1 MTPEFTVIRDTTP
14 AAEIP
19 RGAVVAMGNFD
30 GVHLGHRAVIA
41 AALRMGQAHG
51 KPAFAVTFEP
61 HPRSF
66 FSPNSPQFRLSD
78 ETNKLRLL
86 AGTGLAGAVVMTF
99 DKSRAGTSAQDFIH
113 HDLIERLGISGIAVG
128 YDFHFGKG
136 RVGSPS
142 LLVSE
147 APRLGIEV
155 DVQAH
160 VDIEER
166 PVSSSAIRMALAEG
180 QIDDATAM
188 LGGPWFVSGEVIHGE
203 KRGRDLGYPTANIRL
218 DKNCSLK
225 HGIYAVRVG
234 RGAERFDAVASFG
247 RRPTFDNGAPLLEVF
262 VFDFKG
268 DLYGTTLDVAFISF
282 IRDELKF
289 DSIDAL
295 IRQMDDDSARARAAT
310 SRRARCVSEAWS
322 HQLSKTEK
330 EKMLAG
336 ELYRPDAEIG
346 AEQAQTKAWLVRY
359 NAALAQPVSERHA
372 LLRERLGHV
381 GAGAVIRPPFFCD
394 FGYNIRIGDGVFL
407 NFNCVI
413 LDVVEVSIGDRT
425 QIGPAVQIYAA
436 DHPRDAETRR
446 EGLEFGRPVRIG
458 SDVWIGGGAIILPG
472 ITIGDGAI
480 IGAGSV
486 VTRDVGAG
494 VTVAGNPARP
504 RQAETGPVGALRFS
518 RLAAMESPMFARRTI
533 SISGPASA

>member
-1 MTPEFTVIRDTTP
+1 MTTGFTVIRDTTP
-14 AAEIP
+14 AADIP
-19 RGAVVAMGNFD
+19 KGAVVAMGNFD

-41 AALRMGQAHG
+41 AALNMGRAHG

-66 FSPNSPQFRLSD
+66 FSPNSPQFRLTD

-99 DKSRAGTSAQDFIH
+99 DKGRAGTSAQDFIH
-113 HDLIERLGISGIAVG
+113 HDLIGRLGISGIAVG

-160 VDIEER
+160 VDIAER

-188 LGGPWFVSGEVIHGE
+188 LGGPWFATGEVIHGE

-218 DKNCSLK
+218 DKNCALK

-234 RGAERFDAVASFG
+234 RGQGKDQVRLNGVASYG

-262 VFDFKG
+262 LFDFKG
-268 DLYGTTLDVAFISF
+268 DLYGSVLDVAFIAF

-289 DSIDAL
+289 DGIEAL
-295 IRQMDDDSARARAAT
+295 IRQMDDDSARARAA
-310 SRRARCVSEAWS
+310 
-322 HQLSKTEK
+322 
-330 EKMLAG
+330 LAAA
-336 ELYRPDAEIG
+336 PDAFP
-346 AEQAQTKAWLVRY
+346 KL
-359 NAALAQPVSERHA
+359 
-372 LLRERLGHV
+372 
-381 GAGAVIRPPFFCD
+381 
-394 FGYNIRIGDGVFL
+394 
-407 NFNCVI
+407 
-413 LDVVEVSIGDRT
+413 
-425 QIGPAVQIYAA
+425 
-436 DHPRDAETRR
+436 
-446 EGLEFGRPVRIG
+446 
-458 SDVWIGGGAIILPG
+458 GAI
-472 ITIGDGAI
+472 D
-480 IGAGSV
+480 
-486 VTRDVGAG
+486 
-494 VTVAGNPARP
+494 
-504 RQAETGPVGALRFS
+504 
-518 RLAAMESPMFARRTI
+518 
-533 SISGPASA
+533 